1 MMVTTAFPDK
11 LQISMVDLFAVLFN
25 LIDNA
30 VGEVEGMT
38 DSKVEIRVS
47 KMKSNVMVEVNN
59 PVKYVILLD
68 NPHLQTTKKDRRKHG
83 L

>member
-1 MMVTTAFPDK
+1 MMLTTAFPDK

-25 LIDNA
+25 LIGNA
-30 VGEVEGMT
+30 VGEAEGMA

-47 KMKSNVMVEVNN
+47 KMKRNVMVEVNN
-59 PVKYVILLD
+59 PVKYDILLD
-68 NPHLQTTKKDRRKHG
+68 NPLLQTTKKDRRKHG